1 MRRAAGLV
9 TARNVSP
16 QVFLLSPANC
26 SGQRARLLFNEKATF
41 SLAMRLRSNQGAS
54 VGEVFSFLS
63 GLYFRGKVTYA
74 RAFARPIDS
83 PSRNDALQDN
93 GPAIHVITTS
103 RGLMPADTVIGLS
116 DLEEFAQVPI
126 TLDEPRYREPLER
139 DAAALAARLPPDGR
153 AVLLGSVAT
162 AKYVD
167 IFESALGERLVF
179 PLAFVGRGDMSRGGL
194 MLRCVDEH
202 RELDYVPVSGAV
214 RRGAR
219 PAKLPKR
226 AR

>member
-1 MRRAAGLV
+1 M
-9 TARNVSP
+9 TERNVSP

-26 SGQRARLLFNEKATF
+26 SGQRARLLFNERATF
-41 SLAMRLRSNQGAS
+41 SLAMKLRSSEGATL
-54 VGEVFSFLS
+54 GEVFSFLS
-63 GLYFRGKVTYA
+63 GLYFRGKLTYA
-74 RAFARPIDS
+74 RAFARPIDP
-83 PSRNDALQDN
+83 PSRDDDLQDN

-103 RGLMPADTVIGLS
+103 RGLMPADTLIRLA

-126 TLDEPRYREPLER
+126 TLDEPRYSEPLKR
-139 DAAALAARLPPDGR
+139 DAAALAARLPADGR

-167 IFESALGERLVF
+167 IFQAALGERLVF

-202 RELDYVPVSGAV
+202 GELDYVPVSGAI
-214 RRGAR
+214 RRGSR
-219 PAKLPKR
+219 PEKLPKR
-226 AR
+226 TQ

>member
-1 MRRAAGLV
+1 MTERH
-9 TARNVSP
+9 VSP

-26 SGQRARLLFNEKATF
+26 SGQRAQLLFNERATF
-41 SLAMRLRSNQGAS
+41 SLAMRLRSDGGAPL
-54 VGEVFSFLS
+54 GEVFSFLS
-63 GLYFRGKVTYA
+63 GLYFRGKLTYA
-74 RAFARPIDS
+74 RAFARTIDAPPKGS
-83 PSRNDALQDN
+83 DFHDN
-93 GPAIHVITTS
+93 GLAIHVITTS
-103 RGLMPADTVIGLS
+103 RGLMPADTLIRLS

-126 TLDEPRYREPLER
+126 TLDEPRYFEPLKR
-139 DAAALAARLPPDGR
+139 DAAALAARLPPDGQ

-167 IFESALGERLVF
+167 IFEAALGERLVF

-214 RRGAR
+214 RRGGR
-219 PAKLPKR
+219 PEKLPKR
-226 AR
+226 R